1 MEDLQYSSSG
11 SAEPGSGNDLRLS
24 RQLPPSPSS
33 SVPSSLAAEC
43 TRPHA
48 TLLIVLA
55 VMILLDGID
64 KHDPP
69 QPGKLVAESSSAPV
83 ARSQTPTPSLPDY
96 EASQAQLKPTTQ
108 SFPEIQKQRTRR
120 RRWKKCALYTLV
132 VYFVVTVAIGVPL
145 IVLVRIFLQSWR
157 CDLE

>member
-1 MEDLQYSSSG
+1 
-11 SAEPGSGNDLRLS
+11 
-24 RQLPPSPSS
+24 
-33 SVPSSLAAEC
+33 
-43 TRPHA
+43 
-48 TLLIVLA
+48 
-55 VMILLDGID
+55 MILLDGID

-69 QPGKLVAESSSAPV
+69 QPGKLVADSSSAPV
-83 ARSQTPTPSLPDY
+83 ARPHTPTPSLPDY

-145 IVLVRIFLQSWR
+145 IVMVRPFPGIPSIATGIERLAEIQTQGCLQVKSIFPGVVAVLRHDFQK
-157 CDLE
+157 CDTRRRSLATIFC